1 VNQPLSKQ
9 QLAQLVSIAFFIP
22 IGAAALLVSVQSFVS
37 SNGGTAT
44 PSIASAQANTTP
56 GSPGASAEPKVDHL
70 ANKLNGRPQ
79 LSPLPNIQESWE
91 CDVVVVGG
99 TLGGVA
105 AASQAMRSGA
115 KTCLIELSPWM
126 GGQISAQGVSA
137 IDESTTMRREQ
148 NFSRSWTEFKQIIKD
163 QEIMLP
169 AWTNQTEPRKV
180 SDLNSCWVGSL
191 CFLPKAGAQASSQYL
206 EAAAANAP
214 GSRWQTSTAF
224 KGAEFDD
231 SGKNITAVYAV
242 RRIPLNPNYVPEGR
256 PSVELPRWYSW
267 DSDETFTKVP
277 LKLQAPP
284 GKKMLV
290 IDATDTGEIVGWA
303 GIPYR
308 LGSEAR
314 TTTSESFASRQDN
327 PDCTQAFTFPFV
339 LAIRDDQRSSQKA
352 LSKIVPEFSKED
364 HRNEF
369 DLGRFP
375 MFEGGSFFHYRR
387 IVSTQ
392 MNDPV
397 NGLPSMGDM
406 TLVNWNKGNDWIWM
420 DPPLILNEQKISK
433 TGQHQN
439 WMGGLSMESLR
450 HAENHS
456 FIFAEW
462 LMETQAQPNLP
473 LTYLYGADEPM
484 GTVSGLSIM
493 PYIREGR
500 RIMGRSAY
508 GQDQFMMREPDLRK
522 DMRGSRDFSPTS
534 VGVTHYSID
543 MHGCRYRNS
552 EYSWEAS
559 SAPVEDSSKIKPIV
573 IPLEAL
579 IPQGVDNLLIGG
591 KGIAASHIVNAA
603 TRVHYGE
610 WVIGSAAGAT
620 AGWITTQQPD
630 LTPAMIVPKNYTGEL
645 QQYLE
650 EQGARVDW

>member
-9 QLAQLVSIAFFIP
+9 QIAQLVSIAFFIP
-22 IGAAALLVSVQSFVS
+22 IGAAALLGAVQYFTGNSQATSATGIDPVQA
-37 SNGGTAT
+37 NAT
-44 PSIASAQANTTP
+44 PATP
-56 GSPGASAEPKVDHL
+56 LPEPKVDHL
-70 ANKLNGRPQ
+70 ANQLNGRPQ

-99 TLGGVA
+99 SLGGVA
-105 AASQAMRSGA
+105 AASQAMKSGA
-115 KTCLIELSPWM
+115 KTCLIELSPWL
-126 GGQISAQGVSA
+126 GGQVSSQGVSA

-148 NFSRSWTEFKQIIKD
+148 NFSPSWTEFKQLIKD
-163 QEIMLP
+163 QEILLP
-169 AWTNQTEPRKV
+169 AWTNQTKPRNV
-180 SDLNSCWVGSL
+180 ADLNSCWVGSL
-191 CFLPKAGAQASSQYL
+191 CFLPKAGAQASLQYL
-206 EAAAANAP
+206 EQAAANAP

-231 SGKNITAVYAV
+231 SGQNITAVYAV
-242 RRIPLNPNYVPEGR
+242 RRIPVNPNYVPEGR

-267 DSDETFTKVP
+267 DSDETFSKVP

-375 MFEGGSFFHYRR
+375 MFEGGSLFNYRR

-392 MNDPV
+392 ENDDSV
-397 NGLPSMGDM
+397 SGLPSLGDM

-420 DPPLILNEQKISK
+420 DPPLILNEQKIAK

-439 WMGGLSMESLR
+439 WMGGMSMEALR
-450 HAENHS
+450 HAENHA

-462 LMETQAQPNLP
+462 LMETYAQPNLP
-473 LTYLYGADEPM
+473 LTYLYGADEPL

-500 RIMGRSAY
+500 RILGRSAY

-522 DMRGSRDFSPTS
+522 DMRGGRDFSANS

-543 MHGCRYRNS
+543 IHGCRYRNS

-559 SAPVEDSSKIKPIV
+559 SAPLEDDSKIKPIV

-579 IPQGVDNLLIGG
+579 IPQGVDNLLIGN

-620 AGWITTQQPD
+620 AGWIATQSPD
-630 LTPAMIVPKNYTGEL
+630 LTPAMIIPQERIGEL
-645 QQYLE
+645 QQFLE
-650 EQGARVDW
+650 DQGGRVDW

>member
-9 QLAQLVSIAFFIP
+9 QIAQLVSIAFFIP

-37 SNGGTAT
+37 NNGGTAT
-44 PSIASAQANTTP
+44 PSIASAQANTAL
-56 GSPGASAEPKVDHL
+56 SPGTIAEPKVDYL

-91 CDVVVVGG
+91 CEVVVVGG

-126 GGQISAQGVSA
+126 GGQISSQGVSA

-163 QEIMLP
+163 QQILLP

-191 CFLPKAGAQASSQYL
+191 CFPPKAGAQASSQYL

-214 GSRWQTSTAF
+214 GSRWQTSIAF

-231 SGKNITAVYAV
+231 LGKNITAVYAV

-256 PSVELPRWYSW
+256 PSVELPRWYGW

-397 NGLPSMGDM
+397 NGLPSVGDM

-450 HAENHS
+450 HAENHA

-462 LMETQAQPNLP
+462 LMETQAQSNLP

-522 DMRGSRDFSPTS
+522 DMRGSRDFSATS

-559 SAPVEDSSKIKPIV
+559 SAPVEDDSKIKPIV

-591 KGIAASHIVNAA
+591 KSIAASHIVNAA

-630 LTPAMIVPKNYTGEL
+630 LTPAMIVPKAYTGEL